1 MAVSVETII
10 NNVARA
16 LLDTAFRTW
25 SRAEHVANLND
36 AIRLSEY
43 GGWVVLVAGP
53 HHANLSF
60 DYVEHRLREAAA
72 RVDHRRRL
80 EAAVVAHP

>member
-36 AIRLSEY
+36 AIRLICGDFKLDAY
-43 GGWVVLVAGP
+43 
-53 HHANLSF
+53 
-60 DYVEHRLREAAA
+60 R
-72 RVDHRRRL
+72 
-80 EAAVVAHP
+80 